1 MRGQQLIDGASF
13 GPEAM
18 KAIGDTFDAA
28 WVDIAGNFGNDP
40 PRPRHPADSAAR
52 ERMREARIQGGAVP
66 HLGARGL
73 VQVRGTQ
80 AQERIY
86 SVPEHRLSK

>member
-18 KAIGDTFDAA
+18 KAIGDAFDAA

-40 PRPRHPADSAAR
+40 SISTMRGIGSPTRSYRSPVRTAAMWR
-52 ERMREARIQGGAVP
+52 
-66 HLGARGL
+66 
-73 VQVRGTQ
+73 
-80 AQERIY
+80 
-86 SVPEHRLSK
+86 S